1 MSTTT
6 DVAIIGAGPYGLS
19 LAAHLA
25 AANVSVRV
33 FGRPMQFWRTNMPEG
48 MVLKSEGFASNLWH
62 PDGALTLRDFCAD
75 RGLPYKDS
83 GLPIPVETFCAYGEA
98 FQKRF
103 VPMLDE
109 RPVAK
114 LDRDPDGYSL
124 RLRDGTAVTANRV
137 VIATGIGSFPFTPP
151 ELAPIAGSLCSH
163 SIEHHSLDRF
173 TGQDVLII
181 GGGASGVELAGLVSA
196 KGSHVTVVTRQDRIP
211 FCNPP
216 RRRSPWEKVSAPETG
231 LGTSWRSVACVTA
244 PMLFYQLP
252 RAFRHMVVRK
262 HLGPAPGWTSR
273 AEVERNVAVKFGA
286 NLVRSGVRDGR
297 ARVAFA
303 GGDGTPFAIEAD
315 HVIAAT
321 GFKVD
326 MRRLG
331 FISPRI
337 MASLALEDTTPMLS
351 RYFETSVPGLFTIGA
366 MAANSFGPLLR
377 FAYGAGFA
385 SRRLSRYLART
396 APRHA
401 TRAYPELAAA

>member
-1 MSTTT
+1 MFPQYRASFPGSVHRTGRAHYWWRR
-6 DVAIIGAGPYGLS
+6 VRGGAGR
-19 LAAHLA
+19 A
-25 AANVSVRV
+25 
-33 FGRPMQFWRTNMPEG
+33 
-48 MVLKSEGFASNLWH
+48 
-62 PDGALTLRDFCAD
+62 
-75 RGLPYKDS
+75 
-83 GLPIPVETFCAYGEA
+83 GER
-98 FQKRF
+98 QGQ
-103 VPMLDE
+103 P
-109 RPVAK
+109 
-114 LDRDPDGYSL
+114 
-124 RLRDGTAVTANRV
+124 RDG
-137 VIATGIGSFPFTPP
+137 GDSSGPH
-151 ELAPIAGSLCSH
+151 PILQS
-163 SIEHHSLDRF
+163 
-173 TGQDVLII
+173 
-181 GGGASGVELAGLVSA
+181 ASPAQPV
-196 KGSHVTVVTRQDRIP
+196 
-211 FCNPP
+211 
-216 RRRSPWEKVSAPETG
+216 EKVSAPETG

-385 SRRLSRYLART
+385 SRRLSRYSGSDRISTRHPRLPRASRCLKISGQERGSALATTHHPCSAAGPMRQYWSVT
-396 APRHA
+396 PLGSFFSTIAAYSA
-401 TRAYPELAAA
+401 TP